1 MTNFNISK
9 KSFVRLML
17 SLTVMFALSG
27 ASSAQ
32 IKLRNALDYDGDQK
46 ADTSVFR
53 NSDST

>member
-1 MTNFNISK
+1 
-9 KSFVRLML
+9 ML